1 MEGCHGMAALF
12 LWGILDHRFTS
23 QAVISNHKPLFSSVV
38 NLCGWAFSLAAFI
51 LYRREVK
58 RENKAVETD
67 V

>member
-1 MEGCHGMAALF
+1 MVWQPFF
-12 LWGILDHRFTS
+12 LWGILDHHFTS
-23 QAVISNHKPLFSSVV
+23 KAVMLNHKPLFSSVT

-58 RENKAVETD
+58 RENKVAETD